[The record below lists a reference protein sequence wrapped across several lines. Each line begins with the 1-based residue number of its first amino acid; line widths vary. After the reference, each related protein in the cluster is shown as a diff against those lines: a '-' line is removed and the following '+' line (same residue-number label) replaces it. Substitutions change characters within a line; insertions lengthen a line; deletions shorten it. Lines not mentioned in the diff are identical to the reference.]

1 MQPIRILTPSF
12 QFLGE
17 IDDYESLQFIRRF
30 RKPGEFELH
39 INANKN
45 LTDTLQEDNLIVLSP
60 RKVGVIL
67 HRELNRENTEQLM
80 IKGYTL
86 QGILSRRI
94 TVPPVGQA
102 YDKIKANAETAL
114 KHYVRQN
121 AVESVDPNRI
131 IPNLV
136 IADDLQ
142 RGPIVDWQSRFKN
155 LVDELESISF
165 SAGIGWDIFLDLQQQ
180 KWVFEVYEPRNL
192 TTSQNTLPPVIFS
205 VDFDNIKNQTF
216 TDSAINYKNFGYV
229 GGQGEEEERRVVE
242 VGDTFGLERIETF
255 IDARDVAETTKETN
269 DEGEQE
275 EVPLPDEVVIAQLI
289 DRGQQK
295 LKEMQKI
302 LSFESEILT
311 YGPFVYE
318 KDWDLGDIVTV
329 QDKKWGIT
337 LDTPITEVKEIY
349 EPGGFRLEATFGNTM
364 PTLIERIKKTIDAPM
379 VEKPIKTNVPTKLS
393 ELENDAGYITAD
405 DIPAAQSFIHEQL
418 TPSSLWVITHNLNK
432 YPSVTVT
439 DSAGNVVVGDVK
451 HTSLNTTEIS
461 FSAAFSG
468 KAILV

>member
-1 MQPIRILTPSF
+1 MQPIRVLTPSF

-67 HRELNRENTEQLM
+67 HRELNRENAEQLM

-94 TVPPVGQA
+94 TVPPAGQA

-131 IPNLV
+131 IPNLI

-142 RGPIVDWQSRFKN
+142 RGAIVDWQSRFKN

-165 SAGIGWDIFLDLQQQ
+165 SAGLGWDVFLDLEQQ
-180 KWVFEVYEPRNL
+180 KWVFEVYVPRNL
-192 TTSQNTLPPVIFS
+192 TASQSELPPVIFS
-205 VDFDNIKNQTF
+205 IDFDNIKNQTF
-216 TDSAINYKNFGYV
+216 TESSVNYKNYGYI
-229 GGQGEEEERRVVE
+229 GGQGEGEDRAVVE
-242 VGDTFGLERIETF
+242 VGNASGLSRIETF
-255 IDARDVAETTKETN
+255 IDARDIE
-269 DEGEQE
+269 DGENLT
-275 EVPLPDEVVIAQLI
+275 V
-289 DRGQQK
+289 RGQQK
-295 LKEMQKI
+295 LQEMQKI
-302 LSFESEILT
+302 VSFESEILT

-337 LDTPITEVKEIY
+337 LDTSITEVKEIY
-349 EPGGFRLEATFGNTM
+349 EPSGFRLEATFGNTM

-405 DIPAAQSFIHEQL
+405 DIPQQQPFIHEQL
-418 TPSSLWVITHNLNK
+418 TPSSLWVINHNLSK

-439 DSAGNVVVGDVK
+439 DSAGNVVIGDVK
-451 HTSLNTTEIS
+451 HVSLNTTEIS
-461 FSAAFSG
+461 FSAAFAG

>member
-1 MQPIRILTPSF
+1 MQPIRVLTPSF

-94 TVPPVGQA
+94 TVPPAGQA

-131 IPNLV
+131 IPNLI

-142 RGPIVDWQSRFKN
+142 RGAIVDWQSRFKN

-165 SAGIGWDIFLDLQQQ
+165 SAGLGWDVFLDLEQQ
-180 KWVFEVYEPRNL
+180 KWVFEVYVPRNL
-192 TTSQNTLPPVIFS
+192 TASQSELPPVIFS
-205 VDFDNIKNQTF
+205 IDFDNIKNQTF
-216 TDSAINYKNFGYV
+216 TESSVNYKNYGYI
-229 GGQGEEEERRVVE
+229 GGQGEGEDRAVVE
-242 VGDTFGLERIETF
+242 VGNASGLSRIETF
-255 IDARDVAETTKETN
+255 IDARDIE
-269 DEGEQE
+269 DGENLT
-275 EVPLPDEVVIAQLI
+275 V
-289 DRGQQK
+289 RGQQK
-295 LKEMQKI
+295 LQEMQKI
-302 LSFESEILT
+302 VSFESEILT

-337 LDTPITEVKEIY
+337 LDTSITEVKEIY
-349 EPGGFRLEATFGNTM
+349 EPSGFRLGATFGNTM

-405 DIPAAQSFIHEQL
+405 DIPQQQPFIHEQL
-418 TPSSLWVITHNLNK
+418 TPSSLWVINHNLSK

-439 DSAGNVVVGDVK
+439 DSAGNVVIGDVK
-451 HTSLNTTEIS
+451 HVSLNTTEIS
-461 FSAAFSG
+461 FSAAFAG

>member
-1 MQPIRILTPSF
+1 MQPIRILTPTF
-12 QFLGE
+12 QLSGE

-60 RKVGVIL
+60 RKVGVIQ
-67 HRELNRENTEQLM
+67 HRELSRENTEHLM

-94 TVPPVGQA
+94 TVPPAGEA
-102 YDKIKANAETAL
+102 YDKIKATAETVL

-121 AVESVDPNRI
+121 AVEPADSNRI
-131 IPNLV
+131 IPNLI

-142 RGPIVDWQSRFKN
+142 RGPVVDWQSRFKN

-165 SAGIGWDIFLDLQQQ
+165 STGIGWDIFLDLQEQ
-180 KWVFEVYEPRNL
+180 KWVFEIYEPRNL
-192 TTSQNTLPPVIFS
+192 TASQSSLPPVIFS
-205 VDFDNIKNQTF
+205 IDFDNIKNQTF
-216 TDSAINYKNFGYV
+216 TDSAINYKNYGYI
-229 GGQGEEEERRVVE
+229 GGQGEGEDRAVVE
-242 VGDTFGLERIETF
+242 VGNAFGLSRIETF
-255 IDARDVAETTKETN
+255 IDARDIE
-269 DEGEQE
+269 EGEN
-275 EVPLPDEVVIAQLI
+275 LTT
-289 DRGQQK
+289 RGQQK
-295 LKEMQKI
+295 LQEMQKI

-349 EPGGFRLEATFGNTM
+349 EPGGFRLEATFGNTV
-364 PTLIERIKKTIDAPM
+364 PTLIERIKKTIDVPM
-379 VEKPIKTNVPTKLS
+379 VEKPIKTSVPTKLS

-405 DIPAAQSFIHEQL
+405 DIPATQSFIHEQL
-418 TPSSLWVITHNLNK
+418 TPSSLWLITHNLNK

-439 DSAGNVVVGDVK
+439 DSAGNVVIGDVK
-451 HTSLNTTEIS
+451 HVSLNTTEIS
-461 FSAAFSG
+461 FSAAFAG

>member
-80 IKGYTL
+80 IKGYML

-121 AVESVDPNRI
+121 AVEPVDPNRI
-131 IPNLV
+131 IPNLI

-142 RGPIVDWQSRFKN
+142 RGAIVDWQSRFKN

-165 SAGIGWDIFLDLQQQ
+165 SAGIGWDVFLDLQQQ

-192 TTSQNTLPPVIFS
+192 TASQSELPPVIFS
-205 VDFDNIKNQTF
+205 IDFDNIKNQTF
-216 TDSAINYKNFGYV
+216 TESSVSYKNYGYI
-229 GGQGEEEERRVVE
+229 GGQGEGEDRAVVE
-242 VGDTFGLERIETF
+242 VGDASGISRIETF
-255 IDARDVAETTKETN
+255 IDARDIE
-269 DEGEQE
+269 DGENLT
-275 EVPLPDEVVIAQLI
+275 V
-289 DRGQQK
+289 RGQQK
-295 LKEMQKI
+295 LQEMQKI

-364 PTLIERIKKTIDAPM
+364 PTLIERIKKTIDVPM

-432 YPSVTVT
+432 YPTVTVT
-439 DSAGNVVVGDVK
+439 DSSGNVVVGDIK

-461 FSAAFSG
+461 FSAAFAG
-468 KAILV
+468 KAILI

>member
-39 INANKN
+39 INMNKN
-45 LTDTLQEDNLIVLSP
+45 LTETLQEDNLVFLSP

-67 HRELNRENTEQLM
+67 HRELSRDNTEQLVV
-80 IKGYTL
+80 KGYTL

-102 YDKIKANAETAL
+102 YDKIKANAETVL

-121 AVESVDPNRI
+121 AVEPADPNRI

-142 RGPIVDWQSRFKN
+142 RGLIVDWQSRFKN

-165 SAGIGWDIFLDLQQQ
+165 SAGIGWDVFLDLQQQ
-180 KWVFEVYEPRNL
+180 KWVFEVYVPRNL

-216 TDSAINYKNFGYV
+216 TDSAINYKNYGYI
-229 GGQGEEEERRVVE
+229 GGQGEGEDRAVVE
-242 VGDTFGLERIETF
+242 VGNASGLSRIETF
-255 IDARDVAETTKETN
+255 IDARDIE
-269 DEGEQE
+269 EGEN
-275 EVPLPDEVVIAQLI
+275 LTT
-289 DRGQQK
+289 RGQQK
-295 LKEMQKI
+295 LQEMQKI

-337 LDTPITEVKEIY
+337 LDTPITEIKEIY
-349 EPGGFRLEATFGNTM
+349 EPGGFRLEATFGNTV
-364 PTLIERIKKTIDAPM
+364 PTLIERIKKTIDVPM
-379 VEKPIKTNVPTKLS
+379 VEKPIKTSVPTKLS
-393 ELENDAGYITAD
+393 ELENDAGYITID
-405 DIPAAQSFIHEQL
+405 DIPQQQPFIHEQL
-418 TPSSLWVITHNLNK
+418 SPSNLWVINHNLSK

-439 DSAGNVVVGDVK
+439 DSAGNVVIGDVK
-451 HTSLNTTEIS
+451 HVSLNTTEIS
-461 FSAAFSG
+461 FSAAFAG

>member
-12 QFLGE
+12 KFLGE

-94 TVPPVGQA
+94 IVPPVGQA

-121 AVESVDPNRI
+121 AVEPVDPNRI
-131 IPNLV
+131 IPNLI
-136 IADDLQ
+136 IADDMQ
-142 RGPIVDWQSRFKN
+142 RGQIVDWQSRFKN

-180 KWVFEVYEPRNL
+180 KWVFEVYVPRNL
-192 TTSQNTLPPVIFS
+192 TASQSELPPVIFS
-205 VDFDNIKNQTF
+205 IDFDNIKNQTF
-216 TDSAINYKNFGYV
+216 TDSAINYKNYGYI
-229 GGQGEEEERRVVE
+229 GGQGEGEDRAVVE
-242 VGDTFGLERIETF
+242 VGDASGISRIETF
-255 IDARDVAETTKETN
+255 IDARDIE
-269 DEGEQE
+269 DGENLT
-275 EVPLPDEVVIAQLI
+275 V
-289 DRGQQK
+289 RGQQK
-295 LKEMQKI
+295 LQEMQKI

-418 TPSSLWVITHNLNK
+418 TPSSLWVITHNLNR
-432 YPSVTVT
+432 YPTVTVT
-439 DSAGNVVVGDVK
+439 DSSGNVVVGDIK

-461 FSAAFSG
+461 FSAAFAG